1 MENRTTVAVPSSRY
15 NDFLFSVICEE
26 ANGTQLSVL
35 SALTRIDVDPW
46 EEAARLSAMTE
57 PIAKSRLI
65 SLLNRTSD
73 RSWTPSQKTAIATR
87 LIERLRS
94 TNGNSGSAP
103 AQFSEIDGR
112 MLTFLVCWWSF
123 AIAVAVFSS
132 DQQKVPKAEGVSA
145 TYSTSMTAS
154 KDSSADTNAIAAD

>member
-1 MENRTTVAVPSSRY
+1 
-15 NDFLFSVICEE
+15 
-26 ANGTQLSVL
+26 
-35 SALTRIDVDPW
+35 
-46 EEAARLSAMTE
+46 
-57 PIAKSRLI
+57 
-65 SLLNRTSD
+65 
-73 RSWTPSQKTAIATR
+73 
-87 LIERLRS
+87 
-94 TNGNSGSAP
+94 
-103 AQFSEIDGR
+103 